1 MIIKTERTSKD
12 LKISLIYFKR
22 KEALEVNAGVTKTEI
37 KVERGS
43 SNSLKTDRIKCQ
55 RRHSNSKLS
64 LNIKPKATKPY
75 INREAHRATH
85 TSRKANTLKTTQRCF
100 YVKEKENSR

>member
-1 MIIKTERTSKD
+1 MIIKMEGTSKH
-12 LKISLIYFKR
+12 LKISPTYFKR
-22 KEALEVNAGVTKTEI
+22 KEALEVNAGATKTEI

-43 SNSLKTDRIKCQ
+43 SNSLKTDRIKSL

-64 LNIKPKATKPY
+64 LNIKAKATKPY

-85 TSRKANTLKTTQRCF
+85 TSRKANTLKTTQKCF
-100 YVKEKENSR
+100 CVKEKENSR